1 MLGKSAKR
9 ENASVFVNVW
19 AEAAVVSSEN
29 EAMATA
35 PTAGQVSLMESNLQ
49 PVGPSSAAETP
60 QQREGE

>member
-9 ENASVFVNVW
+9 ENASVFVKVW
-19 AEAAVVSSEN
+19 ADAAVVRSES

-35 PTAGQVSLMESNLQ
+35 PTAEQVSFMEFHLQ